1 MKKIMLI
8 SSAILTIIVMS
19 IITINNMDKNEK
31 NIIKNKEEKE
41 IIKSNMLTLM
51 YETEAGSKE
60 YVATKDN
67 TWPEEGYIF
76 NKNLSGCE
84 NGGELEYNS
93 QNNTVNLLTNKSDKC
108 YVYFDKYNG
117 VWIDNV
123 IATNI
128 TGSSITI
135 DISATSENGSISKY
149 YYQVNESE
157 YIESSNKEIT
167 ISDLNKLT
175 EYKIE
180 VYAVD
185 NTNAKSNIYELNVST
200 TEQVEPK
207 INFIVVEDITYNSIS
222 LSIETESE
230 NDITTYYYSKDG
242 GNNYIESSTN
252 NYTFT
257 NLDSNTE
264 YNIKVYIKDI
274 NENISKEYNLSV
286 TTKKYINPIVNS
298 ITVTNTTTSSISVS
312 VNASGG
318 TNNVATYYY
327 SINDGS
333 YISSTNNTKTFSG
346 LFAGITYNIKV
357 YVLDNSGVSSNVKT
371 VSAQTTSILLTD
383 YIKGLYTSQ
392 GENNLY
398 YHTSSLA
405 NSAGDNSYRYAGAD
419 PNNYICFGS
428 DATPCPSDNLYRII
442 GVFDNKV
449 KIIKNEEF
457 GRYKWGDSHGIPAN
471 LNIITTINEQFL
483 NSINNIWQSKINTNA
498 WYVGGLLSDINSYT
512 SKGIFAVE
520 NEGNS
525 TNSKIG
531 IIYISDYGYAATN
544 NYWSNT
550 LNDYNIT
557 KNSNWLFLGLN
568 EWTITRKKNTMYSY
582 DSFVFAIS
590 STGNV
595 FKSTTAAVNVIRPC
609 FYLTSSTTYVS
620 GSGTSSDP
628 IRIN

>member
-31 NIIKNKEEKE
+31 NIIKNEEEKE

-123 IATNI
+123 VATNI

-167 ISDLNKLT
+167 IEDLNKLT

-185 NTNAKSNIYELNVST
+185 SINAKSNLFELNVST
-200 TEQVEPK
+200 TDISIPI
-207 INFIVVEDITYNSIS
+207 INNVSVTNITTTGFTLTVNA
-222 LSIETESE
+222 TSE
-230 NDITTYYYSKDG
+230 NEISKYYFIIDGSGEQTAGTSTTNK
-242 GNNYIESSTN
+242 
-252 NYTFT
+252 YTFT
-257 NLDSNTE
+257 TLEQGTDYTVLIFIEDSN
-264 YNIKVYIKDI
+264 DI
-274 NENISKEYNLSV
+274 YSNKYEINV
-286 TTKKYINPIVNS
+286 TTDEI
-298 ITVTNTTTSSISVS
+298 
-312 VNASGG
+312 
-318 TNNVATYYY
+318 
-327 SINDGS
+327 
-333 YISSTNNTKTFSG
+333 
-346 LFAGITYNIKV
+346 
-357 YVLDNSGVSSNVKT
+357 
-371 VSAQTTSILLTD
+371 ILLAD

-392 GENNLY
+392 GANGLY

-405 NSAGDNSYRYAGAD
+405 NSAGDNSYRYAGAN
-419 PNNYICFGS
+419 PNNYVCFGNDTS
-428 DATPCPSDNLYRII
+428 TCPSDNLYRII
-442 GVFDNKV
+442 GVFDDEV
-449 KIIKNEEF
+449 KLIKSMSYGNYSWNSI
-457 GRYKWGDSHGIPAN
+457 GS
-471 LNIITTINEQFL
+471 NIWSTSSTNTTL
-483 NSINNIWQSKINTNA
+483 NSTYYNTLTETWQNKIATHT
-498 WYVGGLLSDINSYT
+498 WKVGGMAYNSSYIAKQYYDIEVGS
-512 SKGIFAVE
+512 SSS
-520 NEGNS
+520 S
-525 TNSKIG
+525 TTWNGKIG
-531 IIYISDYGYAATN
+531 LMYVSDYGFAASYSYWTTALS
-544 NYWSNT
+544 NYSSA
-550 LNDYNIT
+550 
-557 KNSNWLFLGLN
+557 KSSNWLAGLQQ
-568 EWTITRKKNTMYSY
+568 WTISRNSTPSGGIFC
-582 DSFVFAIS
+582 SI
-590 STGNV
+590 STGEIGYIGQKN
-595 FKSTTAAVNVIRPC
+595 SYSIRPV
-609 FYLTSSTTYVS
+609 FYLNSDVTYIS
-620 GSGTSSDP
+620 GSGTQSDP